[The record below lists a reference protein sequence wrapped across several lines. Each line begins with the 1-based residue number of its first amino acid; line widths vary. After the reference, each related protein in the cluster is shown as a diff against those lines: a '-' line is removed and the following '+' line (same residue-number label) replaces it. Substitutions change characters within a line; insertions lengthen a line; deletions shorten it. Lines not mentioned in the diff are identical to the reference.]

1 MLHAETLPSSLSRR
15 PGKGVIRHT
24 ENIVVSMALGAM
36 VLIPTTEIVLR
47 ATFSTGIGGLTA
59 IAQHMTLIVSMLGAA
74 IATRDDRLLSVSTT
88 SLLLNDRT
96 AENVRWFTRSVAA
109 TVTGC
114 LCLSA
119 IRFVMAEHEGGNE
132 LAFGLPLWTVQ
143 LILPIGFALIT
154 MRLICQS
161 STDWRWRAGSVLIAA
176 IGVGAMATL
185 PAVSQST
192 VVACLA
198 ILLIA
203 TTLGSP
209 IFVVLGGAA
218 LILFWGQETPIAAVA
233 LNHYGLMVNP
243 SLPAIPLFTLA
254 GYFLAEGGAP
264 KRLIEVFQALFGQL
278 RTGAV
283 FVTVLVCVFFTCFT
297 GASGV
302 TILALGGLLMP
313 LLLSARCSDASAL
326 GLVTGGGLPGVLLA
340 PSLPLILYA
349 IVAQVPLE
357 QMFLGGILPA
367 MVMTGLILWWG
378 SRHSEGPAGKA
389 RKLDWRRARAALG
402 AAKWELLLPV
412 VAFVALFGG
421 IATPV
426 EAAAL
431 TALYAFFVE
440 VFVYRDLRL
449 TIDIPRIMAECSLLV
464 GGVLIIL
471 GVALGFTN
479 FLIDAEIPGRLVDW
493 VTSSLESRWTFL
505 LALNLFLLL
514 VGCLMDIFTAIVILA
529 PLIVPIGVAFG
540 VNPIHLG
547 IIFLANLELGY
558 LTPPVGMNLF
568 FASYRFDRPVTEVYR
583 SVIPLFFVLSLGV
596 LVITYLPALSTAL
609 PAFWK

>member
-1 MLHAETLPSSLSRR
+1 MLPTETLPTSVTLR
-15 PGKGVIRHT
+15 PGTGVIRNI
-24 ENIVVSMALGAM
+24 ENIVVSIALGAM

-47 ATFSTGIGGLTA
+47 AAFSTGIGRLTT

-74 IATRDDRLLSVSTT
+74 IATRDDRLLSLSTAP
-88 SLLLNDRT
+88 LLLNERT
-96 AENVRWFTRSVAA
+96 AVTVRWFSRSVAA

-119 IRFVMAEHEGGNE
+119 IRFVIAEYEGGNT
-132 LAFGLPLWTVQ
+132 LAFSIPRWTVQ
-143 LILPIGFALIT
+143 LILPIGFILIT
-154 MRLICQS
+154 MRLIGQS
-161 STDWRWRAGSVLIAA
+161 STDWLWRAGSVLIAA
-176 IGVGAMATL
+176 IGVGSMATL
-185 PAVSQST
+185 SGVSQET
-192 VVACLA
+192 VVMCLA
-198 ILLIA
+198 ILLLA
-203 TTLGSP
+203 TMFGSP
-209 IFVVLGGAA
+209 IFVALGGTA
-218 LILFWGQETPIAAVA
+218 LILFWGQETPIAVVA
-233 LNHYGLMVNP
+233 LDHYGLVINP

-283 FVTVLVCVFFTCFT
+283 FVTVMVCVFFTCFT

-378 SRHSEGPAGKA
+378 SRHSPGQRGKA
-389 RKLDWRRARAALG
+389 RRIDWGRARKAIG

-412 VAFVALFGG
+412 VAFLALFGG

-449 TIDIPRIMAECSLLV
+449 SRDVPRIMAECSLLV

-479 FLIDAEIPGRLVDW
+479 FLIDAEIPDQLVDW
-493 VTSSLESRWTFL
+493 VTRSLESRWTFL
-505 LALNLFLLL
+505 LALNLFLLV
-514 VGCLMDIFTAIVILA
+514 VGCLMDIFTAIVVLA
-529 PLIVPIGVAFG
+529 PLIVPIGLAFG

-547 IIFLANLELGY
+547 MIFLANLELGY
-558 LTPPVGMNLF
+558 LTPPPPG
-568 FASYRFDRPVTEVYR
+568 RDE
-583 SVIPLFFVLSLGV
+583 SVFCLLS
-596 LVITYLPALSTAL
+596 
-609 PAFWK
+609 F